1 MKDDRGLA
9 NTIETTLAEAM
20 TGLFDLVVSD
30 RRARLVLNPFEI
42 PDQKSAP
49 SIFRKYS
56 AINAAFSGL
65 A

>member
-1 MKDDRGLA
+1 
-9 NTIETTLAEAM
+9 M

-56 AINAAFSGL
+56 AINAAFSGP